1 MADSDESD
9 PEDIDYDELNTSSD
23 EEKEEELDAG
33 EQKFSLAD
41 IVAHKDIQQQIQKGL
56 SEKEKLANLPE
67 EIRSMPDYSVIKQAL
82 VQLLVYSSDTL
93 YGVYRPGGIKIQEL
107 TLACGYCRTL
117 PSVRNIIL
125 AGNNIGPDA
134 ADPICWCLTNEAV
147 RAVDLSNNPL
157 TDVLVRQVGKI
168 LRIQNE
174 VLILSKHC
182 EFSHEAV
189 LHREADKVTAEK
201 VQTRAEEKLEKAV
214 EKLEKVEGGFYLQNS
229 KKLRHL
235 EAASA
240 HIDECEAGL
249 KQSKEGVD
257 LSKQKIEEAKGHLQ
271 DMESRLEV
279 KINVLKKAPG
289 MRVLRPQSSERRLQN
304 MVGSG
309 CKLERLVLGGC
320 QITDIGGAELAKALR
335 AHGSLK
341 TLTLSDN
348 KLTSITAIAI
358 AENLKLNTKLE
369 TLDLGFNLID
379 DAGGV
384 ALAEWVGGSPS
395 VVRVMLNKTQI
406 GRDTYAAFTKAINQ
420 QIDEQDEGRFRMLM
434 LNVVPDDVKIPMNF
448 KDALVEA
455 VREYEDIFDI
465 KKFILNMA
473 GAENTSRP
481 VPMELD
487 SKSSL
492 TQKLE
497 VDYRPPTALAFT
509 NGTAGRP
516 KTATDPEAVR
526 FAAKNNKLI

>member
-157 TDVLVRQVGKI
+157 TDVLVRQPSKSSKK
-168 LRIQNE
+168 LR
-174 VLILSKHC
+174 
-182 EFSHEAV
+182 
-189 LHREADKVTAEK
+189 
-201 VQTRAEEKLEKAV
+201 
-214 EKLEKVEGGFYLQNS
+214 GGFYLQNS